1 MPFHKQAKSEPD
13 VSLNYAIYEA
23 KYATGNNEI
32 KTSAEPK
39 EMQYYEPFLE
49 IIESIILKK
58 RITRILDYGCGPGKV
73 GIYLSR
79 TNHKN
84 YVLTGID
91 ISETAV
97 ALALTNGYTNVYI
110 SDGRFF
116 PENEN
121 FDIVLLNSIIEHI
134 EQEALKKLF
143 QKISHVTDSVFIVVP
158 NFGSP
163 RRYWV
168 GRKKELEK
176 EKTELGH
183 INILSKQD
191 ICHLLKQNGFTKIS
205 FSFWHI
211 FKNLELL
218 NYERLHNCKWLS
230 PLYTLLAFFPFYYI
244 RESFWI
250 YAEKQKNMTKP

>member
-1 MPFHKQAKSEPD
+1 MPLHKRAKSEPD

-23 KYATGNNEI
+23 KYATANNEI
-32 KTSAEPK
+32 KTSVEPK
-39 EMQYYEPFLE
+39 ETQYYEPFLE
-49 IIESIILKK
+49 IIESLILKNNF
-58 RITRILDYGCGPGKV
+58 TRILDYGCGPGKV
-73 GIYLSR
+73 GLYLSR
-79 TNHKN
+79 TNQKN
-84 YVLTGID
+84 YILTGID

-97 ALALTNGYTNVYI
+97 ELALKNGYTNAYA

-116 PENEN
+116 PENEK

-143 QKISHVTDSVFIVVP
+143 QKIRHVTDSVFIVVP

-163 RRYWV
+163 RRYWI

-191 ICHLLKQNGFTKIS
+191 IYDLLKQNGFTKIS

-211 FKNLELL
+211 FKNLKLL
-218 NYERLHNCKWLS
+218 NYEQLHNCKWLS
-230 PLYTLLAFFPFYYI
+230 PLYTLLALFPFYYI

-250 YAEKQKNMTKP
+250 YAEKPKHSRD